1 MIGATMPCLRMIRV
15 SFRSWARLWVRT
27 ERSGGR
33 RSLTERSVISVAEP
47 EEFIGQTRFR
57 SVRPQDA
64 SHEAFARKQV
74 SRKSWR
80 PCWAASR
87 GPNTDGLQRVKLLK
101 NM

>member
-57 SVRPQDA
+57 SVRPQDT
-64 SHEAFARKQV
+64 SHEVSVRKPRVTKILAYLLGGVPRPKHGRGFAT
-74 SRKSWR
+74 
-80 PCWAASR
+80 PC
-87 GPNTDGLQRVKLLK
+87 GKL
-101 NM
+101 